1 MRSPNPRRSPVFR
14 ILTVSFL
21 LVAAFGFPSRATP
34 ADAVVLYETGFEIG
48 EGYQPAA
55 ADVPLWDQDMGW
67 NAEGSGG
74 SGLVTNFFVGYGQ
87 QAFVGFAPPATKD
100 EVLSVWRPVGTAAP
114 PPGMPVLKFSTL
126 MQVVDSSNHRYDDF
140 RWSVYNSA
148 GDRLFTLDFD
158 NFRGE
163 IFYALNGENATF
175 RSTGFAFSND
185 DVYLLEIYMNFARN
199 DWQALLNGQVV
210 VDAQPIST
218 VPAARLDF
226 SDVDAVWAL
235 REKGLAGDNYLLF
248 DDYVITAEPTATI
261 PPTLEIVGV
270 HADGAFELLLHGE
283 RGLKYAVDVADH
295 AGALW
300 IPVQTNAPPEGVWS
314 FVDATAGQYPS
325 GIYRARQV
333 P

>member
-1 MRSPNPRRSPVFR
+1 MRS
-14 ILTVSFL
+14 
-21 LVAAFGFPSRATP
+21 FPSLWSAALRVLAAGLLLTTTARFIGMAAP
-34 ADAVVLYETGFEIG
+34 ADAVVLYETGFEIE

-55 ADVPLWDQDMGW
+55 ADVPLWDQEMGW
-67 NAEGSGG
+67 TAEGSGG
-74 SGLVTNFFVGYGQ
+74 SGLVTNFFLGYGQ
-87 QAFVGFAPPATKD
+87 QAFVGFAAPAPKD
-100 EVLSVWRPVGTAAP
+100 EVLSVWRPLNVAAP
-114 PPGMPVLKFSTL
+114 PPNLPVLKFSTL

-158 NFRGE
+158 NYRGE

-185 DVYLLEIYMNFARN
+185 DVYLLEVYMDFARN
-199 DWQALLNGQVV
+199 NWLALLNGQVV
-210 VDAQPIST
+210 VDAQPINT
-218 VPAARLDF
+218 MPAVRLDF

-235 REKGLAGDNYLLF
+235 REKGNAGDNYLLF
-248 DDYVITAEPTATI
+248 DEYVITAEPTPTI
-261 PPTLEIVGV
+261 PPILEIVGV
-270 HADGAFELLLHGE
+270 HPNGGFELILHGE
-283 RGLKYAVDVADH
+283 RGLKYAIDVADH

-314 FVDATAGQYPS
+314 FVDTTAGQYPS
-325 GIYRARQV
+325 GIYRARSV